1 MFTRFFIIAIFISL
15 SLSSA
20 HFKLFAAVPFTK
32 EKIAR
37 ANTQNIKM
45 VFIVKTYGET
55 DILLVTAKEIAYVLV
70 LEGCIHENLI
80 GL

>member
-1 MFTRFFIIAIFISL
+1 MFTRFLLSLFSSL

-32 EKIAR
+32 EKIPR

-45 VFIVKTYGET
+45 LFIVKTYGET
-55 DILLVTAKEIAYVLV
+55 DILLVIVKEIAHVLV